1 MITQIEIDGFKTFLD
16 FKVELGPFQVLVGS
30 NASGKSNLFDA
41 LRLLSRLAEVD
52 LRSAF
57 QGLRGSPDDQ
67 FTLFP
72 NGQRS
77 DHIRIAVEMLV
88 DRKAQDELGQKTE
101 LKHTRLRY
109 EIAVT
114 FRTDTY
120 GLERPY
126 VLHESLRSIPP
137 DKDDWSR
144 EHGLFVQNG
153 WLPDTATDQ
162 KTFIDTKLSKGR
174 ITKSVTPLAASQ
186 TEHLM
191 ISLYADGDGQ
201 ANSKN
206 FYADEVQRTILSRT
220 DEVDFPHV
228 FAAREE
234 LRSLRF
240 LHLNPDALRQPS
252 SIKAP
257 SFLSSEGH
265 NLPSMLA
272 RLQAE
277 DEHSL
282 IDISRDMANLV
293 PGFHRVKVE
302 KDDARGNYEIVVETV
317 DEHTQPAQVLS
328 DGTLRLLAIAA
339 IRNDPHYHGI
349 LCLEEP
355 ENGVHPLHLHEMA
368 RILREM
374 ATDFHD
380 LRQVNESLRQ
390 VLITT
395 HSPIFISQPEV
406 IDALLLV
413 ITPRRVKYHNI
424 PSVRLTQ
431 MVPVLTQKNHFQL
444 SRDPEQERAVDIY
457 TIDMVRKYL
466 ESGFIDEA
474 LHQLEQA
481 RETLTR

>member
-41 LRLLSRLAEVD
+41 LHLLSRLAEVD

-101 LKHTRLRY
+101 LTYTRLRY

-120 GLERPY
+120 GLQSPY
-126 VLHESLRSIPP
+126 VLHESLQSIPP
-137 DKDDWSR
+137 DKDNWSR

-153 WLPDTATDQ
+153 WLLDTATGQ
-162 KTFIDTKLSKGR
+162 KTFIDTKPSKGR
-174 ITKSVTPLAASQ
+174 ITKSVTPLAESQ
-186 TEHLM
+186 TEYLK
-191 ISLYADGDGQ
+191 IFLYSDGDGQ
-201 ANSKN
+201 GNTKS

-220 DEVDFPHV
+220 DEVDYPHV
-228 FAAREE
+228 FAVREE
-234 LRSLRF
+234 LRSLKF

-252 SIKAP
+252 LIKAP

-277 DEHSL
+277 DKHSL

-302 KDDARGNYEIVVETV
+302 KDDARGDYEIVVETV
-317 DEHTQPAQVLS
+317 DEHIQPAQVLS
-328 DGTLRLLAIAA
+328 DGTLRLLALAA
-339 IRNDPHYHGI
+339 IRNDPQYHGV

-380 LRQVNESLRQ
+380 PRQVNESLKQ

-395 HSPIFISQPEV
+395 HSPIFISQPEI

-431 MVPVLTQKNHFQL
+431 MVPVLTQRSHFQL
-444 SRDPEQERAVDIY
+444 SSDPEDRAGDIY

-474 LHQLEQA
+474 LNQLEQA

>member
-41 LRLLSRLAEVD
+41 LHLLSRLAEVD

-57 QGLRGSPDDQ
+57 QGLRGAPDDQ

-72 NGQRS
+72 DGQRS
-77 DHIRIAVEMLV
+77 DSIRIAVEMLV
-88 DRKAQDELGQKTE
+88 DRKVQDELGQKTE
-101 LKHTRLRY
+101 LTHTRLRY

-114 FRTDTY
+114 FRPDTY
-120 GLERPY
+120 GLESPY
-126 VLHESLRSIPP
+126 VLHESLQSIPP
-137 DKDDWSR
+137 DKDEWSK
-144 EHGLFVQNG
+144 EHGLSVQNG
-153 WLPDTATDQ
+153 WLLGTATGQ
-162 KTFIDTKLSKGR
+162 KTFIDTKPSKGR
-174 ITKSVTPLAASQ
+174 ITKSVTPLAESQ

-191 ISLYADGDGQ
+191 IFLYADGDGQ
-201 ANSKN
+201 SNTKS

-220 DEVDFPHV
+220 DEVDYPHV
-228 FAAREE
+228 FAVREE
-234 LRSLRF
+234 LRSLKF

-252 SIKAP
+252 LIKAP

-272 RLQAE
+272 RVQAE
-277 DEHSL
+277 DKQSL

-302 KDDARGNYEIVVETV
+302 KDDARGDFEIVVETV

-328 DGTLRLLAIAA
+328 DGTLRLLALAA
-339 IRNDPHYHGI
+339 IRNDPQYHGV

-355 ENGVHPLHLHEMA
+355 ENGVHPMHLHEMA
-368 RILREM
+368 RMLREM
-374 ATDFHD
+374 STDFHD
-380 LRQVNESLRQ
+380 PHQINELLRQ

-431 MVPVLTQKNHFQL
+431 MVPVLTQKNHSQP
-444 SRDPEQERAVDIY
+444 SSEPEQDRAVDIY
-457 TIDMVRKYL
+457 TIDMLRKYL

-474 LHQLEQA
+474 LNQLEQA